1 MFWGHEGAIF
11 FTGKFFFNGCTL
23 KGYQIVDV
31 IEGKVDKRLFAL
43 T

>member
-1 MFWGHEGAIF
+1 MKGRYFSLVS
-11 FTGKFFFNGCTL
+11 FFFNGCTL